1 MAKTLLDATGID
13 EAIAAMAAT
22 LVARKADAPWAMV
35 GIHRGG
41 EPLAKRL
48 AAEIERLTGRKPP
61 LGSVDITLYRDDG
74 FGPHDW
80 PQVGTTRIGFDIPS
94 HTVVLVDDVLYTGR
108 TVRAAVDAILD
119 YGRPKAVRL
128 AVLIDRG
135 LRELPI
141 APDAVGKAVETR
153 PDEHVAVRMSDA
165 RSPEDVALVEP
176 RPERPKA
183 PKGAPAP
190 ARKGG
195 RS

>member
-1 MAKTLLDATGID
+1 MPTTILDSGGIE
-13 EAIAAMAAT
+13 EAIAAMAKDI
-22 LVARKADAPWAMV
+22 VAKKSDAPWAVV

-41 EPLAKRL
+41 EPLARRL
-48 AAEIERLTGRKPP
+48 AAEIERLAGQKPP

-80 PQVGTTRIGFDIPS
+80 PTVGSSRIEFDIPK
-94 HTVVLVDDVLYTGR
+94 HTVILVDDVLFTGR

-141 APDAVGKAVETR
+141 APDFVGKVIATKPHQHVE
-153 PDEHVAVRMSDA
+153 VRLRDTH
-165 RSPEDVALVEP
+165 SPEDVAIIDEP
-176 RPERPKA
+176 AKGGKKA
-183 PKGAPAP
+183 PAGGA
-190 ARKGG
+190 
-195 RS
+195 S